1 MQILIGAIAEGLL
14 WSLMAIGIYI
24 SIRILKRPDL
34 TAEGSFPFGGAVASI
49 LIINDVHPILATL
62 LSFFGGALAG
72 LLTGYLMTKAKIPG
86 LLAGILVMTGLYSVN
101 LVVMGKSNVSLL
113 NLRRVT
119 NVFSGWIPI
128 SNNYSTI
135 LVAILI
141 LTIVI
146 LFLMIYFKSDSG
158 QALIA
163 TGDNE
168 KMARSMGIKTDK
180 MKMIGL
186 ALSNG
191 LIGLSGGIISQY
203 NGYVDISMGIGI
215 FVIGLASIIIVEMI
229 YKNLSLT
236 ERFISIP
243 IGAILYRF
251 IIAFA
256 LYVGLPPELMKLVS
270 ATILG
275 LFLSLPN
282 LLEERR
288 VS

>member
-113 NLRRVT
+113 NLPRVT

-215 FVIGLASIIIVEMI
+215 FVIGLASIIIVEMF

>member
-1 MQILIGAIAEGLL
+1 MQILIGAVAEGLL

-34 TAEGSFPFGGAVASI
+34 TTEGSFPFGGAVATI
-49 LIINDVHPILATL
+49 LIINDVHPIFATL
-62 LSFFGGALAG
+62 FSFFAGALAG

-113 NLRRVT
+113 NLPRVT

-215 FVIGLASIIIVEMI
+215 FVIGLASIIIVEMF

>member
-113 NLRRVT
+113 NLPRVT

-215 FVIGLASIIIVEMI
+215 FVIGLASIIIVEMF

-288 VS
+288 VL

>member
-34 TAEGSFPFGGAVASI
+34 TTEGSFPFGGAVATI
-49 LIINDVHPILATL
+49 LIINDVHPIFATL
-62 LSFFGGALAG
+62 FSFFAGALAG

-215 FVIGLASIIIVEMI
+215 FVIGLASIIIVEMF

>member
-34 TAEGSFPFGGAVASI
+34 TTEGSFPFGGAVATI
-49 LIINDVHPILATL
+49 LIINDVHPIFATL
-62 LSFFGGALAG
+62 FSFFAGALAG